1 MTNQLTCN
9 QVIALMSFYVE
20 DKLNSRLK
28 EYVDEHLRHCPKCRE
43 VYMQSKKI
51 VNHIMS
57 LTSYDEE
64 TNPYHTKQY
73 EDFKKNLSAYIDN
86 ELDEN
91 ESIRIKKIAITNPL
105 ARKDLE
111 DMYTFKK
118 LLHNSFDKT
127 RTEWKND
134 YSKLIISKLDK
145 NSEQIESD
153 PFYKLLGAFT
163 ALISLIM
170 IGFFATLYFQ

>member
-1 MTNQLTCN
+1 MTNELTCN

-28 EYVDEHLRHCPKCRE
+28 EYVDEHLRHCPGCRE

-51 VNHIMS
+51 ANHIMS
-57 LTSYDEE
+57 LTNYNDQTDS
-64 TNPYHTKQY
+64 YHTKQY
-73 EDFKKNLSAYIDN
+73 EDFKNNLSAYIDN
-86 ELDEN
+86 ELTEN
-91 ESIRIKKIAITNPL
+91 ESVRIKKIAITNPL

-118 LLHNSFDKT
+118 LLHSSFEKT

-134 YSKLIISKLDK
+134 YSKLIINKLNK
-145 NSEQIESD
+145 NPEKIQMD
-153 PFYKLLGAFT
+153 PFYKLIGAFT
-163 ALISLIM
+163 ALISLI
-170 IGFFATLYFQ
+170 IFGFLATLYF

>member
-1 MTNQLTCN
+1 MTNELTCN

-28 EYVDEHLRHCPKCRE
+28 EYVDEHLRHCPGCRE

-51 VNHIMS
+51 ANHIMS
-57 LTSYDEE
+57 LTNYNDQTDS
-64 TNPYHTKQY
+64 YHTKQY
-73 EDFKKNLSAYIDN
+73 EDFKNNLSAYIDN
-86 ELDEN
+86 ELTEN
-91 ESIRIKKIAITNPL
+91 ESVRIKKIAITNPL

-118 LLHNSFDKT
+118 LLHSSFEKT

-134 YSKLIISKLDK
+134 YSKLIINKLNHSPEK
-145 NSEQIESD
+145 IQID

-163 ALISLIM
+163 ALISLI
-170 IGFFATLYFQ
+170 IFGFLATLYF

>member
-1 MTNQLTCN
+1 MENELTCN
-9 QVIALMSFYVE
+9 QVIALMSFYVD

-51 VNHIMS
+51 VKHILS
-57 LTSYDEE
+57 LTE
-64 TNPYHTKQY
+64 TESEISPYHTKQY
-73 EDFKKNLSAYIDN
+73 ENFKHNLSAYIDN

-91 ESIRIKKIAITNPL
+91 ESIRIKKIAISNPL

-118 LLHNSFDKT
+118 LLHDSFEKT
-127 RTEWKND
+127 RTDWKND
-134 YSKLIISKLDK
+134 YSKIIINKLVQK
-145 NSEQIESD
+145 PEGID
-153 PFYKLLGAFT
+153 PFYKLIAAFG
-163 ALISLIM
+163 ALITLLICV
-170 IGFFATLYFQ
+170 FAVTLYF

>member
-1 MTNQLTCN
+1 MENQLTCN

-28 EYVDEHLRHCPKCRE
+28 EYVDDHLRNCPKCRE

-57 LTSYDEE
+57 LGNTDNEQ
-64 TNPYHTKQY
+64 TPYHTKQY
-73 EDFKKNLSAYIDN
+73 EDFRHNLSAYIDN

-91 ESIRIKKIAITNPL
+91 ESIRIKKIAISNPL

-111 DMYTFKK
+111 DMYSFKK
-118 LLHNSFDKT
+118 LLHDSFEKT
-127 RTEWKND
+127 RTESKYD
-134 YSKLIISKLDK
+134 YSKLIINKLDSK
-145 NSEQIESD
+145 TNSNETEA
-153 PFYKLLGAFT
+153 FNRLLIAFT
-163 ALISLIM
+163 ALISVIVF
-170 IGFFATLYFQ
+170 GFLATLYF